1 LGPVLVF
8 IFGLI
13 VGSFLNVCI
22 HRIPRSESIL
32 FPPSHCPRC
41 SRRITWKDNIPVI
54 SFLFLRGRCRFCGEG
69 ISFRYPLVELLTAC
83 FSLYLFSVSSSLI
96 EYLIYFVFAASLIAI
111 SFIDLQHRII
121 PNQISIPGIF
131 LGFLASFLLP
141 RITWTDS
148 LMGILFGGGIIYLV
162 IVVYYLFTRREGMGG
177 GDLKLLAMIGAFLG
191 WKGAVFSLVAGALAG
206 SVLGLTLMLV
216 RGWSRRAQ
224 IPFGPFLSLG
234 AAGFLCG
241 GERLVDWYLSI
252 LRQG

>member
-1 LGPVLVF
+1 MGPVLVF

-83 FSLYLFSVSSSLI
+83 FSLYLFSVSSSLV
-96 EYLIYFVFAASLIAI
+96 EYSIYFVFAASLIAI

-162 IVVYYLFTRREGMGG
+162 IAVYYLFTRREGMGG

-206 SVLGLTLMLV
+206 SVLGLILMLV

>member
-1 LGPVLVF
+1 MGPVLVF

-22 HRIPRSESIL
+22 HRIPRSESML

-83 FSLYLFSVSSSLI
+83 FSLYLFLASSTLI
-96 EYLIYFVFAASLIAI
+96 EYSVYFVFTASLIAI

-162 IVVYYLFTRREGMGG
+162 IAVYYLFTRREGMGG